1 MAKTA
6 PIISFVARSS
16 GSGKTTLIEKVVPLL
31 KARGLRVAVIK
42 HASKGFDLDTPGKD
56 SWRFQKAGA
65 DAVLIAGPD
74 RMALMKKLDAAM
86 SLSDYERMVS
96 DADIIIEE
104 GFKREGKNRIEV
116 FRSGVSGEQP
126 ISMTDDSFIALVSDR
141 PYDVR
146 IPRFDIDDAKG
157 VADFMVAR
165 CVAKQP

>member
-42 HASKGFDLDTPGKD
+42 HASKGFHLDTPGKD
-56 SWRFQKAGA
+56 SWRFQEAGA
-65 DAVLIAGPD
+65 DAVLLAGPD
-74 RMALMKKLDAAM
+74 RMALMKKLDAAL
-86 SLSDYERMVS
+86 SLSELERMVS

-116 FRSGVSGEQP
+116 FRSGVSGEEP
-126 ISMTDDSFIALVSDR
+126 FSMTDDSFIALVSDR
-141 PYDVR
+141 PHDVR
-146 IPRFDIDDAKG
+146 IPRFDIDDADG
-157 VADFMVAR
+157 VADFILRNCAS
-165 CVAKQP
+165 